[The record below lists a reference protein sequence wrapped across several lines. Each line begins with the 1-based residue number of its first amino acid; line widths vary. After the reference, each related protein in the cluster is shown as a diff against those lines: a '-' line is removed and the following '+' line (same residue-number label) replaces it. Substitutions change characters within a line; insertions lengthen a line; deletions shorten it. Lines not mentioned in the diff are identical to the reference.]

1 FNMLPS
7 LLARAIEK
15 APGWANHLR
24 DVDVEHVTSRNAL
37 ARLPVMRK
45 FLLKDMQAANL
56 PLGGFQT
63 ADFRLLNRVFMSP
76 GPIFEPE
83 GRGANW
89 WRSARALFSAGFRE
103 DDIIMNT
110 FAYHLT
116 PGAWIVD
123 SGARELGCTVIPAGP
138 DNTTQHLEVIAL
150 LKPTA
155 YVGVPD
161 YLRTLLDMATVS
173 GKDTSSLKR
182 ALVSGGTLLP
192 ALRKEY
198 LDRKISVFQFYATA
212 DAGMIAYESD
222 ALEGMIVDEG
232 VLLEIVRPGSGD
244 PLPPGEVG
252 EVLVTTFNRD
262 YPMIRLAT
270 GDLSAILPGVSSCG
284 RTNTRIKG
292 WMGRVDQ
299 VVKVKGVLIHP
310 QQIAKMTE
318 TFPQL
323 GRLRLV
329 IGRDGKQDMMVL
341 KVEALNHEQ
350 QLAERIASM
359 LEELTG
365 IIGAVQLVPPKTLPN
380 DGRIIDDERAQD
392 IL

>member
-1 FNMLPS
+1 
-7 LLARAIEK
+7 
-15 APGWANHLR
+15 
-24 DVDVEHVTSRNAL
+24 
-37 ARLPVMRK
+37 
-45 FLLKDMQAANL
+45 
-56 PLGGFQT
+56 
-63 ADFRLLNRVFMSP
+63 
-76 GPIFEPE
+76 
-83 GRGANW
+83 
-89 WRSARALFSAGFRE
+89 
-103 DDIIMNT
+103 
-110 FAYHLT
+110 
-116 PGAWIVD
+116 
-123 SGARELGCTVIPAGP
+123 
-138 DNTTQHLEVIAL
+138 
-150 LKPTA
+150 
-155 YVGVPD
+155 
-161 YLRTLLDMATVS
+161 
-173 GKDTSSLKR
+173 
-182 ALVSGGTLLP
+182 
-192 ALRKEY
+192 
-198 LDRKISVFQFYATA
+198 
-212 DAGMIAYESD
+212 MIAYESD

-350 QLAERIASM
+350 Q
-359 LEELTG
+359 
-365 IIGAVQLVPPKTLPN
+365 
-380 DGRIIDDERAQD
+380 
-392 IL
+392 